1 MYKAKLI
8 ALLEGLECRNI
19 GGLIEASPEH
29 LRTVGITIA
38 KYAKIGAESDTAV
51 LTSAMHSDG
60 EGLAALKNKEKVN
73 VVGTGVCKIPLP
85 HRR

>member
-19 GGLIEASPEH
+19 GELIETSSEH

-38 KYAKIGAESDTAV
+38 KYAKIGAESDTA
-51 LTSAMHSDG
+51 MHSDG

-73 VVGTGVCKIPLP
+73 VA
-85 HRR
+85 